1 MTICRYQVFSGEL
14 THGSLSEASVSVSGE
29 WTVRPSS
36 SDIRGLLHLDQ
47 IWFLLHPKHHFQ
59 FYFVLV
65 LELLSQAFLN
75 QLTSPLLLK
84 QEDGVFSLPIL
95 E

>member
-1 MTICRYQVFSGEL
+1 M
-14 THGSLSEASVSVSGE
+14 
-29 WTVRPSS
+29 RPSA
-36 SDIRGLLHLDQ
+36 SDIHGLLHLDQ
-47 IWFLLHPKHHFQ
+47 IRFQLRFKYHFQ

-84 QEDGVFSLPIL
+84 
-95 E
+95 